1 MSYNN
6 YELMELDYPAEAIR
20 KSSEMKTKHGEVKEL
35 RNNLDKK
42 MRELYND
49 DLNDVTI
56 EYNSVLYTNLA
67 FTILGTTLLYFVF
80 VKK

>member
-1 MSYNN
+1 MNEDYV
-6 YELMELDYPAEAIR
+6 LMDLVYPAEAII
-20 KSSEMKTKHGEVKEL
+20 KSSEMKTKHGEVKDL

-49 DLNDVTI
+49 NLNDVTI

>member
-1 MSYNN
+1 MSDD
-6 YELMELDYPAEAIR
+6 YEFMKLDYPAKAIR
-20 KSSEMKTKHGEVKEL
+20 KSSEMKTKHGEVKDL